1 MNRLVNRIALAMFFS
16 LALVLPRPVLG
27 TPYDDDARRLTTPLG
42 DVAFEVVGQVSNLS
56 ATVSKQYGYL
66 SFINGLSAGQIFT
79 TADPTL
85 QNETTALFT
94 FFTDAVPERV
104 IRTRRLRDVNHT
116 DKT

>member
-56 ATVSKQYGYL
+56 ATVSNQYGYL
-66 SFINGLSAGQIFT
+66 SFINGLSPGQIFT
-79 TADPTL
+79 TADPTV
-85 QNETTALFT
+85 QNETTAMFT
-94 FFTDAVPERV
+94 IFTDAASERV
-104 IRTRRLRDVNHT
+104 ISNWRFRNGDPKAET
-116 DKT
+116 